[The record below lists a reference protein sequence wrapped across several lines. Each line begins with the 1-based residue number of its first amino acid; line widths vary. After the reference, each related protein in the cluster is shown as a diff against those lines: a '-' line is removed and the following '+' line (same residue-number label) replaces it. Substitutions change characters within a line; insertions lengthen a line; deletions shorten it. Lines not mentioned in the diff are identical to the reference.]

1 MFTLIF
7 TYSFGKQNWHC
18 GMNRTLPKCA
28 LRLVFLTSTASITS
42 EVKNNML
49 QIKEFEQNQWNKNFC
64 RMYGLA
70 VMLSISRPIPLK
82 ILIRLYINSHL
93 LLQLKH
99 FLNISYSIFSFG
111 NIKIYV
117 RKDIHI
123 NTIVPNCDEYG
134 NNKNCIWKTL
144 RNKYNYAKNDICHN
158 YQNMQNGGLT
168 IVFLGVNWRK
178 FAFSFNQ

>member
-1 MFTLIF
+1 
-7 TYSFGKQNWHC
+7 
-18 GMNRTLPKCA
+18 
-28 LRLVFLTSTASITS
+28 
-42 EVKNNML
+42 
-49 QIKEFEQNQWNKNFC
+49 
-64 RMYGLA
+64 MYGLA

-134 NNKNCIWKTL
+134 NNKNCI
-144 RNKYNYAKNDICHN
+144 
-158 YQNMQNGGLT
+158 
-168 IVFLGVNWRK
+168 
-178 FAFSFNQ
+178 